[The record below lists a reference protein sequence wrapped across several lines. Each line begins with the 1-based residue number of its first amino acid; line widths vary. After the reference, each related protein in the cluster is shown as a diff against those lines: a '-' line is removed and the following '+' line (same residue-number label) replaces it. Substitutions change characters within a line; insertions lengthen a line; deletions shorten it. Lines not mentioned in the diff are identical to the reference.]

1 MKSKKNMKLGNK
13 IYLILLAQLILF
25 NSLSAEQK
33 ITTSPLI
40 NIEEIKPSFEGLM
53 MKMKKFP

>member
-1 MKSKKNMKLGNK
+1 MKLGNK

-40 NIEEIKPSFEGLM
+40 NIEEIKPSFEV
-53 MKMKKFP
+53 